1 MSILVLLPIFLIGY
15 FLLVRPQQQQARR
28 QRELVSSLHLGAEV
42 QTAGGIVGRIVDLDD
57 QFVQLQVGPNTTIT
71 FVRGAVQ
78 KVINMPDT
86 GSMDLG
92 GQAGDPPYGAEPIDL
107 GEAEPTFEPPAP
119 VPDPPSPEPPA
130 VETGAPAPPVPGQA
144 SPGPVFGA
152 ADDQAGQPTQFL
164 PVNPP
169 SDPAPPPTWAPGSAE
184 GGEDAPA

>member
-42 QTAGGIVGRIVDLDD
+42 QTSGGIVGRIVDLDD

-71 FVRGAVQ
+71 FIRGAVQ
-78 KVINMPDT
+78 KVINVPQT

-92 GQAGDPPYGAEPIDL
+92 VQAGDAPYGGEPIDL
-107 GEAEPTFEPPAP
+107 SEADPPYEAP
-119 VPDPPSPEPPA
+119 SQVPDPPTPQPPTGESDDPTPPA
-130 VETGAPAPPVPGQA
+130 GGQA
-144 SPGPVFGA
+144 TSGPIFGGT
-152 ADDQAGQPTQFL
+152 DDQAGQPTQSL